1 MRGSSRPK
9 GTRHVKIPKRVRAG
23 KGPILVKRMQV
34 WVDLLAAVDRNKTD
48 EQPKA
53 LLLELWK

>member
-9 GTRHVKIPKRVRAG
+9 GTRHVKIPKGTQAG

-48 EQPKA
+48 KQPKA